1 MINSFKRREKKFLIT
16 QEQYEALLP
25 TILEHMNYDKFC
37 IGGNRYLIRNIY
49 LDTDTNTLIRISTSK
64 PKFKEKIRIR
74 KYGTWNDGRDE
85 YFLEIKRKINKI
97 VTKRRIKL
105 TYAQL
110 NDFLNNNIKPEKHKA
125 LNKQI
130 VNELE
135 YFLSLY
141 KVKNKAFLYYERLAF
156 FDKEDPNFRVSF
168 DTNIRSRRNSFDF
181 DDSSYEKELIND
193 NQLLMEV
200 KINNAFPLW
209 FTKELSRLKIY
220 SGSFSKYGTDFKQ
233 SVKKGEFTYENI

>member
-16 QEQYEALLP
+16 KEQFEALLP

-37 IGGNRYLIRNIY
+37 IGGNKYLIRNIY
-49 LDTDTNTLIRISTSK
+49 LDTDTNTLIRISVSK
-64 PKFKEKIRIR
+64 PKFKEKMRIR

-105 TYAQL
+105 TYDQL
-110 NDFLNNNIKPEKHKA
+110 NDFLKNNIKPEKRK
-125 LNKQI
+125 LVNKQI
-130 VNELE
+130 VEE
-135 YFLSLY
+135 IAYFLSLY
-141 KVKNKAFLYYERLAF
+141 KVKNKTFLYYERLAF
-156 FDKEDPNFRVSF
+156 FDKDDPNFRVSF
-168 DTNIRSRRNSFDF
+168 DTNIRSRRSGFDF
-181 DDSSYEKELIND
+181 DDSSYEKELIKD

-209 FTKELSRLKIY
+209 FTKELSKYKIY
-220 SGSFSKYGTDFKQ
+220 SGSFSKYGTDFKKT
-233 SVKKGEFTYENI
+233 VKEGELTYEHI